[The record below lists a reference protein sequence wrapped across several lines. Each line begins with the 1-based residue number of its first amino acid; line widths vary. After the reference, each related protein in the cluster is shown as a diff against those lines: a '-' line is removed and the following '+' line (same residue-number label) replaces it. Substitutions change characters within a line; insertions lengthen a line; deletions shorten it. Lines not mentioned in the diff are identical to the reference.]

1 MNSTRLLG
9 AKAFWL
15 PFSPHLF
22 LKEPSD
28 QKGKEIFKLFVF
40 LNDRFQALWNLTEEN
55 YRILKQKCS
64 TSEAFCVQDFYI
76 VWKGD
81 LFLSLYIQ

>member
-1 MNSTRLLG
+1 M
-9 AKAFWL
+9 A
-15 PFSPHLF
+15 FSPLF
-22 LKEPSD
+22 LSPKEPSD
-28 QKGKEIFKLFVF
+28 QKGKENFKLFLL

-55 YRILKQKCS
+55 YRIVKQKCS
-64 TSEAFCVQDFYI
+64 TSESFCIQDIYI